1 MAVRHTSDL
10 RLSLAVG
17 VVFARRRSYREVEVG
32 AGRFIFEW
40 ASPITIALYHTL
52 GPSLTVFVKVL

>member
-17 VVFARRRSYREVEVG
+17 VVFARRSYREVEVG

-40 ASPITIALYHTL
+40 ASPITVALYHTL